1 MSTNTHRFHK
11 VGVRNKD
18 DTSYYV
24 DIEAVSAGGTSQ
36 SANKVLS
43 LDLAE
48 TNSTLKL
55 HGNLGVSSSGQTGS
69 AQNDLDFTL
78 TADSYVTV
86 PTGNVTMADT
96 ASSQTFTNKT
106 LTTPVISSISNTG
119 TITLPTSTDT
129 LVGRATTDT
138 LTNKTLTSAV
148 LNSSISGTSIKDED
162 DMASDSASHLATQQS
177 IKAYVDGSTAT
188 MTNKTLTSAVLN
200 SSISGTSIKDEDDMS
215 SNSASH
221 LATQQSIKAYV
232 DSGTSTMTNK
242 SMSGANNTFTALPLT
257 ALDIDGGTDI
267 GAGLADADLLIVD
280 DGAGGTNRKVAM
292 SRVLTYIQ
300 NEVTNIVQATHFSS
314 HVAIS
319 GNLNV
324 AGTTTT
330 FHSDQLVVD
339 DPVITLAGNISGS
352 DSLVY
357 DTGILFNRGKSGADH
372 SDAGN
377 ALGNAA
383 MIWNE
388 LSSDEF
394 QFVYTGVGTA
404 AGTGNVFGIN
414 HGNLLATYFAPV
426 RMGKLEVSSGSC
438 TVSGADITGAFNV
451 TGSATISGAA
461 HTISSATTII
471 TGSTDLTL
479 GGADIDIDGTTV
491 DIDGSTSIGLNSA
504 TTIITGTTDLT
515 LGGADIDI
523 DGTTVDIN
531 GSSTVTISATH
542 TYVNSGSSGSAFQV
556 TSSNSGADCQMINIR
571 SGSDRT
577 YLTLGKN
584 SGANHAG
591 YLQYIASSN
600 TLNFGQK
607 GIHDSIYFNVSS
619 KKLGVGLAP
628 TAHLHVSGSTILTG
642 GACAITTD
650 DGNFSITAGSGT
662 VTLDC
667 ATTIITGSTDLTLGG
682 ADIDIDGTTVNIDG
696 STAITLNTATMALT
710 SSGALNLESTGG
722 TLTLDGTTKAV
733 LTSATAIDINSAT
746 TIITGTTD
754 LTLGGADIDVDG
766 TTVNID
772 GSTSIGLSTATLAI
786 TAATTHDGNVS
797 ISDTLEVGDELLKAI
812 PTGNTVIVSGGLKL
826 GRNAPSTTTEK
837 LYNNEGSLFWD
848 GAAISTS
855 SDGISTATNGVNNR
869 ISTFSAANALNGE
882 ANLTFDGSTFTVT
895 GATVLTAGSLLVT
908 TNDSAFTV
916 TAGSGSVTLSGTNN
930 SITAATKLTLGSAA
944 LAMYATSA
952 FDITGGA
959 ASSIKTNNQNI
970 TVNAGTGDIII
981 SASDVPITG
990 SSTVKISTATMT
1002 ITGDLVTAG
1011 NVSIANGD
1019 DGQSCLQL
1027 DQNDADTAVID
1038 IFTQSAG
1045 ALSASSTL
1053 VTPASAGADFISE
1066 CTEYL
1071 KIKLNNVVRYLP
1083 LYTLT

>member
-479 GGADIDIDGTTV
+479 GGADID
-491 DIDGSTSIGLNSA
+491 
-504 TTIITGTTDLT
+504 
-515 LGGADIDI
+515 
-523 DGTTVDIN
+523 
-531 GSSTVTISATH
+531 
-542 TYVNSGSSGSAFQV
+542 
-556 TSSNSGADCQMINIR
+556 
-571 SGSDRT
+571 
-577 YLTLGKN
+577 
-584 SGANHAG
+584 
-591 YLQYIASSN
+591 
-600 TLNFGQK
+600 
-607 GIHDSIYFNVSS
+607 
-619 KKLGVGLAP
+619 
-628 TAHLHVSGSTILTG
+628 
-642 GACAITTD
+642 
-650 DGNFSITAGSGT
+650 
-662 VTLDC
+662 
-667 ATTIITGSTDLTLGG
+667 
-682 ADIDIDGTTVNIDG
+682 
-696 STAITLNTATMALT
+696 
-710 SSGALNLESTGG
+710 
-722 TLTLDGTTKAV
+722 
-733 LTSATAIDINSAT
+733 
-746 TIITGTTD
+746 
-754 LTLGGADIDVDG
+754 VDG